1 MPMTTASD
9 DTPSHSPATPPKDSA
24 PKSPGQNRAAILQAI
39 TDLTEHGHQA
49 SRRRIAEV
57 TGLRMVTVDDH
68 ITRLREQGVIRSLYA
83 GLFELVDTTP
93 DRAVSVTALPRGQFK
108 VEVGDDVCE
117 ALTPRETLAL
127 SKLLAGV
134 ALAFGAGQ

>member
-1 MPMTTASD
+1 MT
-9 DTPSHSPATPPKDSA
+9 PPATARPRPPKAST
-24 PKSPGQNRAAILQAI
+24 PKNPGQNRDAVLKAI

-57 TGLRMVTVDDH
+57 TGMRMVTVDDH

-108 VEVGDDVCE
+108 VEVGNDVCE

-134 ALAFGAGQ
+134 VLAFGAGK

>member
-1 MPMTTASD
+1 MTTASD

-24 PKSPGQNRAAILQAI
+24 QKKPGQNWDAVLKAI

-108 VEVGDDVCE
+108 VEVGNDVCE

-127 SKLLAGV
+127 SKLLARV
-134 ALAFGAGQ
+134 VLAFGAGK

>member
-1 MPMTTASD
+1 MTTASD
-9 DTPSHSPATPPKDSA
+9 DTPTEASP
-24 PKSPGQNRAAILQAI
+24 PKSPGQNRETILKAI

-49 SRRRIAEV
+49 SRRRITEV
-57 TGLRMVTVDDH
+57 TGLRMTTVDDH
-68 ITRLREQGVIRSLYA
+68 ITRLREDGLIRSLYA

-93 DRAVSVTALPRGQFK
+93 DRAVSVTALPRGRFK

-134 ALAFGAGQ
+134 ALAFGAGR

>member
-1 MPMTTASD
+1 MTTASD
-9 DTPSHSPATPPKDSA
+9 DTPSHSQATPPKAST
-24 PKSPGQNRAAILQAI
+24 PKNPGQNRDAVLKAI

-57 TGLRMVTVDDH
+57 TGLRMSTVDDH

-93 DRAVSVTALPRGQFK
+93 DRAVSVTALPRGRFK
-108 VEVGDDVCE
+108 VEVGNDVCE

-134 ALAFGAGQ
+134 VLAFGAGK

>member
-1 MPMTTASD
+1 MTTASD
-9 DTPSHSPATPPKDSA
+9 DTPSHSQATPPKDSA

-57 TGLRMVTVDDH
+57 TGLRMSTVDDH

-108 VEVGDDVCE
+108 VEVGNDVCE

-134 ALAFGAGQ
+134 VLAFGAGK